1 MTSHATARTTRD
13 TIAEKLT
20 ALTEADRAELL
31 RLMDFAEGDDLLID
45 GVQRYLDLA
54 TAAKFLNSMKLEE
67 RGSWIGSH
75 APARLQMRLTEAARS
90 SQHPAYLAFRTGLQK
105 SGGLARAFP
114 KA

>member
-90 SQHPAYLAFRTGLQK
+90 SQHPAYLAFRAGLQK

-114 KA
+114 NA